1 MRGVG
6 MTEWIVG
13 VQYLAPEAFSQL
25 AERGPRFDEIV
36 NQ

>member
-1 MRGVG
+1 MRGAG

-13 VQYLAPEAFSQL
+13 VQYRAPEAVSQL
-25 AERGPRFDEIV
+25 AERRLRFDEIV

>member
-13 VQYLAPEAFSQL
+13 VQYRAPEAS
-25 AERGPRFDEIV
+25 ARIV
-36 NQ
+36 KLTHNTGRDGH